1 MERRNKL
8 LGILCMTVIMA
19 SIFAPMFLIQPVNAT
34 DPDSWYTNVSG
45 VLASD
50 YYSLYPFNAKNLKI
64 GFSKFGE
71 MIDSRET
78 QNVGLEYGNRDPFA
92 PPAGT
97 TVPTSIPKNKWS
109 EGWFINITYNR
120 VGSDPP
126 TRNVWACAL
135 HSDPTFAGFGNDWIR
150 VSWNWMGG
158 FSGGATS
165 EADETPLRSGL
176 LITDPTSSVHIGGR
190 KTNGTVTTDDL
201 KVLYNGPRMYIAR
214 TVNHVY
220 DWIQTSNTTGTDE
233 PLVDIVFTIIFN
245 KVQKEVVILKDV
257 KIRTEKF
264 QYSSIAVPGMDA
276 SGTGLIVQFSNRG
289 EWDLGPAGDFRSY
302 AHFYTADSNASKV
315 GEGQSTVYDEHY
327 HLNPTLPASAY
338 YSRWG
343 SEPKAAGTYD
353 VAQIISSDNT
363 TVGWAAYW
371 PSLSDYSIDAGVH
384 NQYWRSL
391 LNTDTHYIDGSPSEP
406 WLSPYTI
413 GEWDFFLSKDA
424 HVLIGGRYFEMQFRG
439 VSVYGVTDLWDGRD
453 LQQGG
458 LVYGATDQQQGL
470 SYTRDAE
477 NRIDAEVRYQL
488 NEVFNPW
495 DLYSAVEKD
504 TRRWVEFHNVTT
516 AEKTVA
522 DLGTNLTF
530 LLTHSPVKYAAD
542 WDTYCNFTERVEWG
556 NALKHPARS
565 KWVYPA
571 TTLSISEPYELFV
584 NSTTGV
590 GNVTIRAASVPAVGT
605 IIKVLYSTN
614 CTINY
619 DQAGVV
625 NYGGSLSIGNA
636 SLTGLT
642 RAATSTLVP
651 ATSTNSSSWTDPL
664 GIVQTVSILYDG
676 FEFNMTTGDPSAGQ
690 LLTGLDDLNIT
701 LDVKI
706 PPEGGYVTVYNSTYF
721 AQVMG
726 NRLNITYAGNM
737 TVKYQVSPPN
747 SLAGYEHEYVHVNGS
762 ILVRANHTLGY
773 SSGYNVT
780 ANYTIAG
787 LSLTKEM
794 MGRYEWVVVGNHSRA
809 IDSVGSAMVAEAFKE
824 KQVVTD
830 NGGLDQ
836 MDMWGTNIPYLLSDL
851 GNATWR
857 AGGPRWTD
865 IYDSLGRLAYIDD
878 WCTRYPV
885 STSNIITVAG
895 PSANLFSEYFNEFS
909 QAIQIYGITSGNLI
923 DVIFAPTCWNTTK
936 VSNYTGQYYYS
947 NGQFVRG
954 STGTGIGVITTYKD
968 INGTVG
974 FMIYGWSGDDTY
986 YTCKWFQEYGA
997 YYLQTENRG
1006 VTTLVVRLDYNEYGD
1021 VTSNP
1026 MPPNY
1031 EYDAHNPEVTIIE
1044 RLGTISEKWQH
1055 DP

>member
-8 LGILCMTVIMA
+8 LGILYMTVIMA
-19 SIFAPMFLIQPVNAT
+19 SIFAPIFLIKPVNAT
-34 DPDSWYTNVSG
+34 DPTSWYTNVSG
-45 VLASD
+45 VLDSD
-50 YYSLYPFNAKNLKI
+50 YYSLYPFFTDKSLKI

-71 MIDSRET
+71 MIDSI
-78 QNVGLEYGNRDPFA
+78 NNIGLEYRIRDAFA
-92 PPAGT
+92 PPSGAT
-97 TVPTSIPKNKWS
+97 PPPEITKNKWMS
-109 EGWFINITYNR
+109 GWIINITYAFSGR
-120 VGSDPP
+120 
-126 TRNVWACAL
+126 RNVWAMAQHADL
-135 HSDPTFAGFGNDWIR
+135 IDYGRDWIR
-150 VSWNWMGG
+150 VN
-158 FSGGATS
+158 SGYNYSGALT
-165 EADETPLRSGL
+165 EAQEDPRDVGN
-176 LITDPTSSVHIGGR
+176 LISTGAGPYNGGR
-190 KTNGTVTTDDL
+190 KTNGTATTENIR
-201 KVLYNGPRMYIAR
+201 VLYNGPRMYVAR
-214 TVNHVY
+214 TVTHVF
-220 DWIQTSNTTGTDE
+220 DWDPAWSADE
-233 PLVDIVFTIIFN
+233 PLVDVVFTFIFN
-245 KVQKEVVILKDV
+245 KVKKEVIVIKDIKEV
-257 KIRTEKF
+257 TTKF
-264 QYSSIAVPGMDA
+264 VFGEMTVPIDRDTN
-276 SGTGLIVQFSNRG
+276 GTVNGALIQFSNRG
-289 EWDLGPAGDFRSY
+289 EWDIGPANTYDSY
-302 AHFYTADSNASKV
+302 VHFYVANNSEA
-315 GEGQSTVYDEHY
+315 QSTVYGEDY
-327 HLNPTLPASAY
+327 HLNPTLYPAGWLGISDY
-338 YSRWG
+338 G
-343 SEPKAAGTYD
+343 NEPCSTGTYD
-353 VAQIISSDNT
+353 LAQIVAKDRAY
-363 TVGWAAYW
+363 VGWAAFW
-371 PSLSDYSIDAGVH
+371 PSLSNWHVDAGY
-384 NQYWRSL
+384 QDKWWKSL
-391 LNTDTHYIDGSPSEP
+391 SQNESAADTAIEP
-406 WLSPYTI
+406 FMSPYLI
-413 GEWDFFLSKDA
+413 GEWDF
-424 HVLIGGRYFEMQFRG
+424 VLTKTPINVSSRHFDKQFRG
-439 VSVYGVTDLWDGRD
+439 VTVYGLTDNWTGDD
-453 LQQGG
+453 LKRG
-458 LVYGATDQQQGL
+458 VA
-470 SYTRDAE
+470 
-477 NRIDAEVRYQL
+477 NVIDREVQYQL
-488 NEVFNPW
+488 EEIFNPW
-495 DLYSAVEKD
+495 DLYAAVEKD
-504 TRRWVEFHNVTT
+504 ERRWVDFHTVTT
-516 AEKTVA
+516 AEKEAAVA
-522 DLGTNLTF
+522 GTNLTF

-542 WDTYCNFTERVEWG
+542 WDTYCNFTECVEWA

-565 KWVYPA
+565 KWVSTA
-571 TTLSISEPYELFV
+571 TLSTGEPYELFV

-590 GNVTIRAASVPAVGT
+590 GNVTIRAASVPAAGT

-619 DQAGVV
+619 DETGVV

-636 SLTGLT
+636 NRTSLA
-642 RAATSTLVP
+642 RAETSILVP
-651 ATSTNSSSWTDPL
+651 YTSTNSSSWTDPL
-664 GIVQTVSILYDG
+664 SIVQTVSILYDG
-676 FEFNMTTGDPSAGQ
+676 FVFNITGSPSAGQ

-721 AQVMG
+721 AQEMG
-726 NRLNITYAGNM
+726 TRFNITYAGNM

-773 SSGYNVT
+773 VAQGEGSGYNVT

-787 LSLTKEM
+787 LSLTKAM

-936 VSNYTGQYYYS
+936 TSNYTGQYYYS
-947 NGQFVRG
+947 NGQFVQG

-1006 VTTLVVRLDYNEYGD
+1006 VTTLVVRLDYNEYGE

-1031 EYDAHNPEVTIIE
+1031 GYDAHNPEVTIIE